1 MTPPPLTIHLFGP
14 LRVTVRGEPLPR
26 VRTRSVE
33 WLLALL
39 TLRHG
44 RPVNRAWL
52 AGTLWPASSG
62 SRSLQNLRNELVRLR
77 QALGPESARIQSPAA
92 DSLLLDLTGAGV
104 DVLQFD
110 TAIQAGDEDALRR
123 AVEVYTGPL
132 LEECPAEWAFTERA
146 TRAEQFLAALETLA
160 GRVAARRD
168 HGASIQYLRRAEALD
183 PLRDSVV
190 QQLMSSL
197 AAAGDPAA
205 AIQTYR
211 DFRIRLQEEL
221 AAAPEEATTRLFH
234 EIRTATRHQA
244 AQRRLPPAASVG
256 AGETRSPYPLPER
269 LPRPLTS
276 LIGRDLE
283 VEQIREA
290 LRQVCLLTMVGGGG
304 VGKTRLALEVALQ
317 TASEAPYR
325 TAWVELASLAD
336 GALVLPSVAAALGV
350 RDAGA
355 GGAGGAQWGPGP
367 GRLDARVPAARVGV
381 SAGGHSELA
390 SAGGP
395 GGALDAEALTRRLV
409 ARLSESVS
417 LLVLDNCE
425 HLLDAVAAVVRRLLQ
440 CCPELHILT
449 TSRQR
454 LGLPGEVAWRV
465 PSLSVP
471 GIQEFDHSGA
481 QERALERPEH
491 LMQYASVRLFVERAS
506 TVHPEFRLASGAEA
520 AAVAQICR
528 RLDGIP
534 LAIELAAARVRVLTP
549 QQIAE
554 RLDDRFNLLT
564 RGARGAL
571 PRHQTLR
578 ALIDWSYDS
587 LPEEEAALLRRLS
600 VFAGGWTLEAAE
612 AICAGVQAFR
622 RSGVQAPS
630 ESKGDSVLSSPERL
644 NVRTPERPDEVL
656 DLLDSLVD
664 RSLVLVDEAGEA
676 RFDARVPA
684 ERVDVSAGGRA
695 PGQGLRYRMLETLR
709 EYSREK
715 LACSDE
721 WAAVRNRHRDWYLQ
735 LAEQVEAEAPH
746 SERAARLTRP
756 EAELDNLRA
765 ALAWCHEAAE
775 ADLTPRASGTAAES
789 GLRLADALYWLW
801 LRYGYPLEDSLSLE
815 RALVRDTAAPVPLRA
830 RALLHAAQLARDW
843 GRSESAASYLQ
854 SARLAYEEVLNLA
867 QIAGDRKGAA
877 EAILVLARVAF
888 EMGDMDAAWS
898 HGLEARQRLAE
909 LGNQTGV
916 VRSLG
921 VLSDV
926 SQSRGDRQG
935 VRSLQEERLA
945 LSRELGSPGV
955 LIHALGSMGHL
966 MRDEGDYAR
975 ARSLYQ
981 ESLVLRHELS
991 DRIAVAQS
999 LEDLAVL
1006 AGRERQADR
1015 AIRLLGAGE
1024 AFCETL
1030 GVRPPAAIVAEYER
1044 TVTEG
1049 RAALSGAAF
1058 AAAWAEGRAMSI
1070 EQAIEYALGDP

>member
-1 MTPPPLTIHLFGP
+1 MRPPPLTIHLFGP
-14 LRVTVRGEPLPR
+14 LRVTVGGEPLPR

-52 AGTLWPASSG
+52 AGTLWPGSSG

-77 QALGPESARIQSPAA
+77 QALGPESGRIQSPAA
-92 DSLLLDLTGAGV
+92 DSLLLDLTGAVV

-110 TAIQAGDEDALRR
+110 TAFQAGDEDALRR

-160 GRVAARRD
+160 GRAAARGD
-168 HGASIQYLRRAEALD
+168 NGASIQYLRRAEALD

-221 AAAPEEATTRLFH
+221 AAAPDEATTLLFH

-244 AQRRLPPAASVG
+244 AQRRLTPAASVG

-276 LIGRDLE
+276 LIGRDRE

-290 LRQVCLLTMVGGGG
+290 LQQVRLVTLVGGGG

-317 TASEAPYR
+317 TEGEAPDR
-325 TAWVELASLAD
+325 PAWVELASLVD

-350 RDAGA
+350 RDEA
-355 GGAGGAQWGPGP
+355 
-367 GRLDARVPAARVGV
+367 
-381 SAGGHSELA
+381 
-390 SAGGP
+390 
-395 GGALDAEALTRRLV
+395 GALDAEALTRRLV
-409 ARLSESVS
+409 ARLSESMS

-440 CCPELHILT
+440 RCPELHILA

-471 GIQEFDHSGA
+471 GIQGFEHSGA
-481 QERALERPEH
+481 QERAFERPEH
-491 LMQYASVRLFVERAS
+491 LMQYAAFRLFVERAS
-506 TVHPEFRLASGAEA
+506 AVRPEFRLASGAEA
-520 AAVAQICR
+520 AAVAHICR

-534 LAIELAAARVRVLTP
+534 LAIELAAARVHVLTP

-564 RGARGAL
+564 RGARGVL

-612 AICAGVQAFR
+612 AICGDFGVRNLDFRLPAQAGAYLSNPIQNS
-622 RSGVQAPS
+622 RSRIHNS
-630 ESKGDSVLSSPERL
+630 
-644 NVRTPERPDEVL
+644 EVL

-664 RSLVLVDEAGEA
+664 RSLVLVDE
-676 RFDARVPA
+676 
-684 ERVDVSAGGRA
+684 VD
-695 PGQGLRYRMLETLR
+695 QGLRYRMLETVR
-709 EYSREK
+709 EYAREK
-715 LACSDE
+715 LAASGE
-721 WAAVRNRHRDWYLQ
+721 LASLRNRHRDWCLQ
-735 LAEQVEAEAPH
+735 LAEQVEAEAPNL
-746 SERAARLTRP
+746 ERAARLTRP

-765 ALAWCHEAAE
+765 ALAWCHEVAE
-775 ADLTPRASGTAAES
+775 ADLTQKASGSAAEA

-801 LRYGYPLEDSLSLE
+801 MRYGYPLEDSLSLE
-815 RALVRDTAAPVPLRA
+815 RALVRDTAAPVSLRA
-830 RALLHAAQLARDW
+830 RALLRAAQLARNR
-843 GRSESAASYLQ
+843 GRSESAISYLQ
-854 SARLAYEEVLNLA
+854 SARQAYEEVLNLSR
-867 QIAGDRKGAA
+867 IAGDRKGAA
-877 EAILVLARVAF
+877 EAILVLATVAW

-898 HGLEARQRLAE
+898 HGLEARQRMAE
-909 LGNQTGV
+909 MGDQFGI

-926 SQSRGDRQG
+926 TQARGDRQG

-945 LSRELGSPGV
+945 LSRELGSSGV
-955 LIHALGSMGHL
+955 LIHVLGSMGHV

-981 ESLVLRHELS
+981 ESLVLRRELS

-999 LEDLAVL
+999 LEDL
-1006 AGRERQADR
+1006 
-1015 AIRLLGAGE
+1015 
-1024 AFCETL
+1024 
-1030 GVRPPAAIVAEYER
+1030 
-1044 TVTEG
+1044 
-1049 RAALSGAAF
+1049 SG
-1058 AAAWAEGRAMSI
+1058 
-1070 EQAIEYALGDP
+1070 